1 MIMHGSKRGR
11 DKTAE
16 TETKI
21 QLMQDK
27 KQKMPFGPSMIALLV
42 GALFEATFAEWKV
55 HGDFPKREC
64 PLDTDREAYSTAILR
79 KFEYSEDDETE
90 EESA

>member
-1 MIMHGSKRGR
+1 MAFRASPFNCPAKRY
-11 DKTAE
+11 KNVT
-16 TETKI
+16 
-21 QLMQDK
+21 
-27 KQKMPFGPSMIALLV
+27 MPFGPSMIALLV

-64 PLDTDREAYSTAILR
+64 PLDTDREAYSTAILK
-79 KFEYSEDDETE
+79 KFEYSEDDESE